1 MISEWL
7 ARVGSAIPRGF
18 SRQYILS
25 LLRDQPMT
33 GKEII
38 DRATL
43 QSDGK
48 WKPSPGLIYPLLGR
62 LLDDGLVI
70 EDKDGR
76 YMITK
81 KGLEITTDLQSFG
94 NMVQKQIDVML
105 RVGNVGRFV
114 TMDLIDRITAIG
126 TSLSSNLDSMTQE
139 ERNRYKEFLQSELNK
154 LYEQEVKNSEKEKVR
169 VE

>member
-18 SRQYILS
+18 SRQYILA

-43 QSDGK
+43 QSEGK

-62 LLDDGLVI
+62 LLDDGLVM

-81 KGLEITTDLQSFG
+81 KGLEITSDLQSFG
-94 NMVQKQIDVML
+94 NMIQKQIDVML

-114 TMDLIDRITAIG
+114 AMDLIDRITTTG
-126 TSLSSNLDSMTQE
+126 TALSSNLDSMTQE
-139 ERNRYKEFLQSELNK
+139 ECNRYKEFLQNELQK
-154 LYEQEVKNSEKEKVR
+154 LYEQEAKNAEKEKIK

>member
-1 MISEWL
+1 
-7 ARVGSAIPRGF
+7 
-18 SRQYILS
+18 
-25 LLRDQPMT
+25 MT

-62 LLDDGLVI
+62 LLDDGLVM

-81 KGLEITTDLQSFG
+81 KGLEITSDLQSFG

-105 RVGNVGRFV
+105 RVGNLGRFV
-114 TMDLIDRITAIG
+114 AMDLIDRITTIG
-126 TSLSSNLDSMTQE
+126 TALSSNLDSMTLE
-139 ERNRYKEFLQSELNK
+139 ERNRYKDFLQNELKK
-154 LYEQEVKNSEKEKVR
+154 LYEQEAKNSEKEKVK

>member
-18 SRQYILS
+18 SRQYILA

-43 QSDGK
+43 QSEGK

-62 LLDDGLVI
+62 LLDDGLVM

-81 KGLEITTDLQSFG
+81 KGLEITSDLQSFG
-94 NMVQKQIDVML
+94 NMIQKQIDVML

-114 TMDLIDRITAIG
+114 AMDLIDRITTTG
-126 TSLSSNLDSMTQE
+126 TALSSNLDSMTQE
-139 ERNRYKEFLQSELNK
+139 ECNRYKEFLQNELQK
-154 LYEQEVKNSEKEKVR
+154 LYEQEAKNAEKEEIKV
-169 VE
+169 E

>member
-25 LLRDQPMT
+25 LVRDEPMT

-43 QSDGK
+43 QSEGK

-62 LLDDGLVI
+62 LLDDGLVL

-76 YMITK
+76 YRITK
-81 KGLEITTDLQSFG
+81 KGLEITSDLESFG
-94 NMVQKQIDVML
+94 NMIQKQIDVML

-114 TMDLIDRITAIG
+114 AMDLIDRITTIG
-126 TSLSSNLDSMTQE
+126 TTISSNLDSMTPE
-139 ERNRYKEFLQSELNK
+139 ERNRYKEFLQNELEK
-154 LYEQEVKNSEKEKVR
+154 LYEQEAKNAEKEKVK

>member
-1 MISEWL
+1 
-7 ARVGSAIPRGF
+7 
-18 SRQYILS
+18 
-25 LLRDQPMT
+25 MT

-81 KGLEITTDLQSFG
+81 KGLEITSDLQSFG
-94 NMVQKQIDVML
+94 NMIQKQVDVML

-114 TMDLIDRITAIG
+114 AMDLLDRITTIG
-126 TSLSSNLDSMTQE
+126 TALSSNLDSMTQE
-139 ERNRYKEFLQSELNK
+139 ERNRYKDFLQNELKK
-154 LYEQEVKNSEKEKVR
+154 LYEQEAKNSEKER
-169 VE
+169 VNVES

>member
-18 SRQYILS
+18 SRQYILA

-43 QSDGK
+43 QSEGK
-48 WKPSPGLIYPLLGR
+48 WKPSPGLIYPLLGM
-62 LLDDGLVI
+62 LLDDGLVM

-81 KGLEITTDLQSFG
+81 KGLEITSDLQSFG
-94 NMVQKQIDVML
+94 NMIQKQIDVML

-114 TMDLIDRITAIG
+114 AMDLIDRITTTG
-126 TSLSSNLDSMTQE
+126 TALSSNLDSMTQE
-139 ERNRYKEFLQSELNK
+139 ECNRYKEFLQNELQK
-154 LYEQEVKNSEKEKVR
+154 LYEQEAKNAEKEKIK